1 MHPPPP
7 VQEASGPPWDA
18 DHRDVAT
25 RLLTPPARTRAHQV
39 IQALRE
45 APDHYA
51 LIDQRRAGHL
61 AGFLFCCAGALA
73 GVMLAFD
80 PPGAAGHGG
89 WLPAALLIALAF
101 VSGLAMILNRRTM
114 RTNQLMITG
123 LSGPVMLGT
132 LQWLTGGEPAYAQL
146 LILSVLWS
154 GTVLPPLRLAVIAG
168 LDAAVVFLPNLYSD
182 HPDALVQDVATIGIV
197 WTLTTVCAI
206 HAERMRRIRRTL
218 IGERVEAD
226 ELARVDALTG
236 LGNRRALDEA
246 LVAQV
251 ALAARTDRPL
261 SALIGDL
268 DNFKQINDR
277 FGHHGGDRILE
288 DVAAVM
294 RDVVRTPDS
303 CFRWG
308 GDEFVILLPEADVAE
323 AEEVAARVAAAIGAR
338 CRTPDGVAVGITL
351 GAAQHL
357 PGWTGSRLLAIAD
370 AALLAAKGSAARA

>member
-1 MHPPPP
+1 
-7 VQEASGPPWDA
+7 VAS
-18 DHRDVAT
+18 
-25 RLLTPPARTRAHQV
+25 RLLTPPARVRARQA
-39 IQALRE
+39 IRALRE

-61 AGFLFCCAGALA
+61 AGFLFCCAGILAAL
-73 GVMLAFD
+73 MLAFD
-80 PPGAAGHGG
+80 PPDVPGHGG
-89 WLPAALLIALAF
+89 WLPPALLISLSF

-114 RTNQLMITG
+114 RTNQLMLTG
-123 LSGPVMLGT
+123 LSGPVMLAA
-132 LQWLTGGEPAYAQL
+132 LQWLTDGEPAYAQL

-168 LDAAVVFLPNLYSD
+168 LDAGVVFLPRLYST
-182 HPDALVQDVATIGIV
+182 HPDVVTQDIATIGIV
-197 WTLTTVCAI
+197 WTLACVCAI

-218 IGERVEAD
+218 IDERVEAD

-251 ALAARTDRPL
+251 ALAARAKRPL
-261 SALIGDL
+261 SALVGDL

-308 GDEFVILLPEADVAE
+308 GDEFVILLPEADLSE
-323 AEEVAARVAAAIGAR
+323 AEEVAARVAVAIAAR
-338 CRTPDGVAVGITL
+338 CFAADGTAVGITI
-351 GAAQHL
+351 GTAEHT
-357 PGWTGSRLLAIAD
+357 PGQTGDRLLAIAD
-370 AALLAAKGSAARA
+370 DALLAAKAGTRA

>member
-1 MHPPPP
+1 
-7 VQEASGPPWDA
+7 
-18 DHRDVAT
+18 VAT

-61 AGFLFCCAGALA
+61 AGFLFCCAGVLA

-80 PPGAAGHGG
+80 PPDAPGHGG
-89 WLPAALLIALAF
+89 WLPAALLILLAF

-114 RTNQLMITG
+114 RTNQLMATG
-123 LSGPVMLGT
+123 LSGPVMLGS
-132 LQWLTGGEPAYAQL
+132 LQWLTGGQPAYAQL

-168 LDAAVVFLPNLYSD
+168 LDAAVVFLPGLYSD
-182 HPDALVQDVATIGIV
+182 HPDVLVQDVATIGIV
-197 WTLTTVCAI
+197 WTLATVCAI

-218 IGERVEAD
+218 IDERVEAD

-251 ALAARTDRPL
+251 ALAARADRPL

-308 GDEFVILLPEADVAE
+308 GDEFVILLGEADLTE
-323 AEEVAARVAAAIGAR
+323 AEEVAARIAVAIAAR
-338 CRTPDGVAVGITL
+338 CTTPDGASIGITL
-351 GAAQHL
+351 GAAEHL
-357 PGWTGSRLLAIAD
+357 AGQSGSRLLAIAD
-370 AALLAAKGSAARA
+370 AALLAAKAGARA